1 MFRGVVACALVAL
14 LVGVA
19 GTARA
24 AYGNKDI
31 QEVENRLKAGKG
43 FYEGSTYP
51 NSSDYSQWVH
61 FNTKGLAYG
70 VDFRPHLCFAFHV
83 QASMVVPCT
92 AIKNG
97 YPEIGKLITWDKDG
111 FAQ

>member
-24 AYGNKDI
+24 AYGNKAI

-43 FYEGSTYP
+43 FMFSDSYP
-51 NSSDYSQWVH
+51 NSNDYSQVAVIY
-61 FNTKGLAYG
+61 TGAARYTI
-70 VDFRPHLCFAFHV
+70 DFRAHLCF
-83 QASMVVPCT
+83 SSTGPDVVPIPCT